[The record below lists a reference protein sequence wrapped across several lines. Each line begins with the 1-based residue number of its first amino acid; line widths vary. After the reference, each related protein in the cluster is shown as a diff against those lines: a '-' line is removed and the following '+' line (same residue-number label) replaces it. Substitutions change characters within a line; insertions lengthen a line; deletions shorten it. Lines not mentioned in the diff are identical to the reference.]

1 MDPNSIIISSTA
13 SYRTLKADQRSSSEV
28 VSNYDISGVLIDVA
42 DLPSLILPHKQ
53 YRVVAG
59 QLYLVRPGSP
69 PSSQS

>member
-13 SYRTLKADQRSSSEV
+13 SYRALNADQRSSTEI

-42 DLPSLILPHKQ
+42 DLPSLIMPHKQ

-59 QLYLVRPGSP
+59 QLYVVRPGSP
-69 PSSQS
+69 PTPQS